1 MAAQCSGAGAIS
13 TLAGVTR
20 VDWIAVAIA
29 ALSALSGLR
38 RGLIATTLSL
48 AGLTAGAV
56 IGGRLAPHFLHGGS
70 SSPYTPLA
78 ALAGAIVGATVVQ
91 AAASLVGASI
101 RKTLFVLPPLRML
114 DSAGGLVVGALLG
127 FAFVWVAAAVILQ
140 LPGRPRFRD
149 DVLESRIV
157 QQLNRI
163 APPRDVL
170 RAFARIDPFPS
181 IAGPAPPTRPP
192 DTRVL
197 TSAAVRHARPSVVR
211 VTGVSCGIGVEGSGW
226 VARPHIVVT
235 AAHVVAGASDIRAQ
249 GHLGRAILV
258 DRRQDVAVLRVPG
271 LRAPPLELVDPQ
283 PGDPIAILG
292 YPENGPFTAVPAR
305 VGSTADVIV
314 NGSLRVVTAMSGVI
328 RHGNSGGPGV
338 NPNGQVEVTV
348 FAARI
353 GANGGYGIPSSIVR
367 RDLERARGAV
377 STGPCD

>member
-1 MAAQCSGAGAIS
+1 M
-13 TLAGVTR
+13 TR
-20 VDWIAVAIA
+20 VDWIAVGIA
-29 ALSALSGLR
+29 ALSALGGLR
-38 RGLIATTLSL
+38 RGLIATALSL

-56 IGGRLAPHFLHGGS
+56 IGGRLAPQFLHGGS

-78 ALAGAIVGATVVQ
+78 ALAGAIVGAAVVQ
-91 AAASLVGASI
+91 AIASLVGASI

-114 DSAGGLVVGALLG
+114 DSAGGLVAGAALG
-127 FAFVWVAAAVILQ
+127 LVFVWVAAAVVLQ
-140 LPGRPRFRD
+140 LPGRPRFRE
-149 DVLESRIV
+149 DVLQSRIV
-157 QQLNRI
+157 RQLNRI

-181 IAGPAPPTRPP
+181 IAGPAPPTQPP
-192 DTRVL
+192 DTRAL

-235 AAHVVAGASDIRAQ
+235 AAHVVAGAAGIRAQ
-249 GHLGRAILV
+249 GHVARAILV
-258 DRRQDVAVLRVPG
+258 DRKQDVAVLRVPG
-271 LRAPPLELVDPQ
+271 LKAPPLELVDPH
-283 PGDPIAILG
+283 PGDSIAILG
-292 YPENGPFTAVPAR
+292 YPENGPFAAVPSR

-338 NPNGQVEVTV
+338 NPAGQVEVTV
-348 FAARI
+348 FASRI

-367 RDLERARGAV
+367 QDLDRARGPV
-377 STGPCD
+377 STGSCV